1 MPTPLKRFILV
12 AALAI
17 AVGVSFP
24 ATAAAQPHGHPGGG
38 WHVHGAV
45 VVGPYYPYYPF
56 ALGFGWGYGP
66 WWPYPYPYY
75 PYGYPSDPDGSLKL
89 EIKPRAAEVYVDGYY
104 AGIVDNFDGTFQR
117 LHTSPGEHEITL
129 YLDGY
134 RTVHQKLYVQPNVTT
149 KLKYEMEKLPAGE
162 QPEARPQPPNP
173 PPDQGQQ
180 QPPPRN
186 PYPSPRGQQPPYQGP
201 PYQGPPPNQPRQ
213 GSTPQNQIG
222 VNVYGTLA
230 IRVQPG
236 GADIVVDGERWNGP
250 EGQERV
256 FIEVAEGRHT
266 VEIRKQ
272 GFRGYITEIDVRQGE
287 TASLNVSLRSQE
299 EQ

>member
-1 MPTPLKRFILV
+1 
-12 AALAI
+12 
-17 AVGVSFP
+17 
-24 ATAAAQPHGHPGGG
+24 
-38 WHVHGAV
+38 
-45 VVGPYYPYYPF
+45 
-56 ALGFGWGYGP
+56 
-66 WWPYPYPYY
+66 
-75 PYGYPSDPDGSLKL
+75 
-89 EIKPRAAEVYVDGYY
+89 
-104 AGIVDNFDGTFQR
+104 
-117 LHTSPGEHEITL
+117 
-129 YLDGY
+129 
-134 RTVHQKLYVQPNVTT
+134 VHQKLYVQPNVTT